1 MLEIEREMKRENAP
15 KYWWSWMPVA
25 GALSLCLI
33 AGVWIISST
42 GGREEVPLLSF
53 QNTVRDV
60 GQESLGTIEMSAQ
73 QTGARSQSG
82 GGGG

>member
-1 MLEIEREMKRENAP
+1 MLEIEREKTP

-25 GALSLCLI
+25 SALSLCLI

-42 GGREEVPLLSF
+42 GKREEVPLLSF
-53 QNTVRDV
+53 QNTVREV
-60 GQESLGTIEMSAQ
+60 GQESLGKIAIPAGQ